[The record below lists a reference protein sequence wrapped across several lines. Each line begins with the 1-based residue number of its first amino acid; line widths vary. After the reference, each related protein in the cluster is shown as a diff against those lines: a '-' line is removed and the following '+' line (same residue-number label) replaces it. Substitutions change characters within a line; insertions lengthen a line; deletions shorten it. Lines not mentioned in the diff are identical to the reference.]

1 MTISFENRVAIIT
14 GAGNGL
20 GRSHALL
27 LAERGAKV
35 VVNDLGGNVDG
46 TGAST
51 SAADAV
57 VAEIK
62 ANGGEA
68 VANYDSV
75 TDEEGARRIAQAA
88 LDAWGRI
95 DVLINNAGVLRDKT
109 LAKMPLDW
117 FRFVI
122 DVHLI
127 GSFNCTQAV
136 WATMKDQGYGRIVMT
151 SSGAGIYGNFG
162 QSNYGAAKMA
172 LVGLMNVAK
181 QEGARSG
188 ILVNTVA
195 PIAATRMTADLMPQH
210 TLEYLKS
217 EYISAATAYL
227 ASETCTQTGLL
238 MSAGAGYFALA
249 RVEESQGSYFDVARA
264 PSPEMVEERFAE
276 ISDFSAARPYE
287 SAKEYLDNILSRFAP
302 KA

>member
-1 MTISFENRVAIIT
+1 MTISFTDRVAIIT

-20 GRSHALL
+20 GRSHALM
-27 LAERGAKV
+27 LAARGARV
-35 VVNDLGGNVDG
+35 VVNDLGGAVDG

-51 SAADAV
+51 TPAEAV
-57 VAEIK
+57 VAEIR

-95 DVLINNAGVLRDKT
+95 DILINNAGVLRDKT

-117 FRFVI
+117 FRFVM
-122 DVHLI
+122 DVHVM
-127 GSFNCTQAV
+127 GAVNCTQAV
-136 WATMKDQGYGRIVMT
+136 WAAMKDQGYGRIVMT
-151 SSGAGIYGNFG
+151 SSGAGMYGNFG
-162 QSNYGAAKMA
+162 QANYGAAKMA
-172 LVGLMNVAK
+172 LVGLMNVLK
-181 QEGARSG
+181 QEGRKNG

-195 PIAATRMTADLMPQH
+195 PIAATRMTAELMPQH

-217 EYISAATAYL
+217 EYISAAAAWL
-227 ASETCTQTGLL
+227 ASEACTQAGLL

-249 RVEESQGSYFDVARA
+249 RLEEGAGTYFDVGRE
-264 PSPEMVEERFAE
+264 PVPEMVEERFAE
-276 ISDFSAARPYE
+276 ISDFSAARPYG
-287 SAKEYLDNILSRFAP
+287 SAQDYLDNILARFAP
-302 KA
+302 KS

>member
-1 MTISFENRVAIIT
+1 MTISFKDRVVIIT

-20 GRSHALL
+20 GKAHALM
-27 LAERGAKV
+27 LAARGARV

-46 TGAST
+46 TGASS

-57 VAEIK
+57 VSEIK
-62 ANGGEA
+62 ASGGDA
-68 VANYDSV
+68 VANYDNV
-75 TDEEGARRIAQAA
+75 TSEDGARRIAQSA
-88 LDAWGRI
+88 LDQWGRI
-95 DVLINNAGVLRDKT
+95 DVLINNAGILRDKT

-117 FRFVI
+117 FRSVI

-136 WATMKDQGYGRIVMT
+136 WGTMKEQGYGRIVMT

-181 QEGARSG
+181 LEGHKNG

-195 PIAATRMTADLMPQH
+195 PIAATRMTAELMPRH
-210 TLEYLKS
+210 TLEHLKS
-217 EYISAATAYL
+217 DYISAATAYL
-227 ASETCTQTGLL
+227 ASENCTETGLL

-249 RVEESQGSYFDVARA
+249 RVEESAGTYFDMDRE

-276 ISDFSAARPYE
+276 ISDFSASRPYQ
-287 SAKEYLDNILSRFAP
+287 SAPDYLDNILARFSP
-302 KA
+302 EK